1 MCESRAY
8 ELGIMIDQTIK
19 SASILVVDD
28 QPANVKLLQKSLE
41 LDGYRDINVTT
52 VPAEGVELFRE
63 KRHDLVLLDLNMP
76 EIDGF
81 QVMEI
86 MREIIDEDEDFL
98 PVIVLTAQ
106 TDRDSRLRALELGA
120 RDYLT
125 KPFDRIELGTRIRNM
140 LEVRLM
146 HKQIRDQNR
155 LLEEKVKERT
165 QEIEATRLEIITR
178 LGRAAE
184 YRDNETGLHIIRMS
198 KISGVLAKAAKLN
211 NKECELI
218 LNASPMHDVGKIGI
232 SDSILLKPGKFEPE
246 EWEIMKTHS
255 EIGGEILSGNDS
267 DLLCMARS
275 IALTHH
281 EKWDGSGYPKG
292 LTGQNIPLA
301 GRIVALADVFD
312 ALTSARPYKKAWP
325 VQEAIDFI
333 NEQKGKHFDPELVE
347 LFNANIEEILKIRD
361 TYAEPE

>member
-1 MCESRAY
+1 
-8 ELGIMIDQTIK
+8 MIDQTIK

-41 LDGYRDINVTT
+41 LDGYRDISVTT
-52 VPAEGVELFRE
+52 IPAEGVEMFRE

-81 QVMEI
+81 KVMEI

-211 NKECELI
+211 DKECELI

-232 SDSILLKPGKFEPE
+232 SDNILLKPGKFEPE

-267 DLLCMARS
+267 DLLCMARI

-281 EKWDGSGYPKG
+281 EKW
-292 LTGQNIPLA
+292 
-301 GRIVALADVFD
+301 
-312 ALTSARPYKKAWP
+312 
-325 VQEAIDFI
+325 
-333 NEQKGKHFDPELVE
+333 
-347 LFNANIEEILKIRD
+347 
-361 TYAEPE
+361 